1 MNRTSPIILIVMAL
15 VVVVTAGFIFSN
27 SMQSTEGSWGT
38 SNIVAAL
45 FEPVLRRAH
54 SAFTRLIVL
63 AGHPVVLEYGVFV
76 RKMAHFTE
84 YFALGVECTCVISVL
99 TKRALSP
106 YLWADLFV
114 VLAVAV
120 VDEFVQSFV
129 GRTSQVADV
138 LLDFSGACAGIVLT
152 LVVASLVLRRFG
164 KRDDLGTQRTG
175 RLKKV

>member
-1 MNRTSPIILIVMAL
+1 MTL
-15 VVVVTAGFIFSN
+15 VVVVTAAFIFSN
-27 SMQSTEGSWGT
+27 SMQNTEGSWDT

-54 SAFTRLIVL
+54 SAFTRMTALV
-63 AGHPVVLEYGVFV
+63 GHPVMLEYGVFV
-76 RKMAHFTE
+76 RKLAHFTE
-84 YFALGVECTCVISVL
+84 YFTLGVECTCVISVL

-138 LLDFSGACAGIVLT
+138 LLDFSGACTGVVLT
-152 LVVASLVLRRFG
+152 LIVASLVLRRLN
-164 KRDDLGTQRTG
+164 KRGSLSAQRTG
-175 RLKKV
+175 RLRKV